1 MMKLELSTLSLTSI
15 PKEKSP
21 YPGCPYIAKLEVS
34 SKSNLLI
41 HSEVV
46 KLHQFV
52 RELCPKKFA
61 WWAPLP
67 PELWIDTLIY
77 RTKRPSHAELPNIMA
92 MRLDIQS
99 NKQFS
104 SDLSVLLTPGQLI
117 TFRKYSYRIRSD
129 WEEFVL
135 SGIEERGI

>member
-1 MMKLELSTLSLTSI
+1 MKLELSTLSLASI
-15 PKEKSP
+15 KKEKSP
-21 YPGCPYIAKLEVS
+21 YPSSPYVAKLQVT

-46 KLHQFV
+46 KLHEFV

-77 RTKRPSHAELPNIMA
+77 RAKRPNHAELPNIWA
-92 MRLDIQS
+92 MRLDIQP

-129 WEEFVL
+129 WEEFAS
-135 SGIEERGI
+135 SGIEERGL